1 MIESLTIAA
10 LCLMVCVGMLWK
22 IARQRRL
29 GTTDNS
35 LHYYPVA
42 DRLEKPGM
50 FKAITIS
57 DYIVAAAFGVVAIV
71 FVIKSIG
78 LSIA

>member
-1 MIESLTIAA
+1 MIESLTITA
-10 LCLMVCVGMLWK
+10 LCMLVFGGMVWK
-22 IARQRRL
+22 IARQRSL

-50 FKAITIS
+50 FKIITIS
-57 DYIVAAAFGVVAIV
+57 DYVVAAAFGVVGIV
-71 FVIKSIG
+71 FAIKALG
-78 LSIA
+78 